1 MVWPRERPST
11 AAIPTWE
18 VVLEML
24 EARSRAVGGEMDE
37 ESGGFEDDGEEV
49 TKRSNRLALSRECAS
64 LVVMKRLDLGGLD
77 RW

>member
-1 MVWPRERPST
+1 
-11 AAIPTWE
+11 
-18 VVLEML
+18 
-24 EARSRAVGGEMDE
+24 MDE